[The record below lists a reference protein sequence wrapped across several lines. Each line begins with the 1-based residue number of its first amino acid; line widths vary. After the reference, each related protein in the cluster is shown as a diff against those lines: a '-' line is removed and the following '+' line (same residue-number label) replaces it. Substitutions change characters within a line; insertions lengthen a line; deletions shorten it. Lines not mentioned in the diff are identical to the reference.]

1 MASLYGSESEP
12 FLSQAERVR
21 TEIRDKFSKSHQI
34 LNERETALLSE
45 LDQLVASYKGE
56 GVREQIQELNL
67 IKESMKLKVQR
78 NENQETVMKGV
89 AVMDDRIRE
98 LELILKST
106 ETIMRRV
113 ELEWDGTLEERLSE
127 IGRIRIIGLLD
138 YKKKG
143 EPVLTAFKHSSKA
156 STKAGVFCYPSSI
169 SIHSQTN
176 NVYICDHGKNRVQV
190 FRSSFQFLFQ
200 ISERMHGPRHI
211 CFAVNKVYVTQD
223 GSHCLNV
230 YSVEG
235 KFLQSV
241 GKEGRN
247 ELEFDKPC
255 GIEVSV
261 LKNLIYVC
269 DNMNDRIQCLNLN
282 LTFNSFILHIYGPR
296 DIKLTQIEI
305 VVLKAGYH
313 CICIFNYSH
322 QFVREMIRCGEG
334 TPLTKPL
341 FFCLDQQN
349 NILMTDYSSHGVAV
363 FSMRG
368 ELIHKFGEE
377 GENRGEFIT
386 PRGIALNSDNKII
399 VLSLNPTNCI
409 QLF

>member
-1 MASLYGSESEP
+1 MASLYESESEP
-12 FLSQAERVR
+12 FLSQVEKVR

-34 LNERETALLSE
+34 LNEREAALLSE

-67 IKESMKLKVQR
+67 IKESMKSRVQR
-78 NENQETVMKGV
+78 NENQETVVKSV

-98 LELILKST
+98 LELILEST
-106 ETIMRRV
+106 ETRMRRV
-113 ELEWDGTLEERLSE
+113 ELEWNGTLEGRLSE

-143 EPVLTAFKHSSKA
+143 EPVLTACKHSYKA
-156 STKAGVFCYPSSI
+156 STEAGVFGYPQSM

-176 NVYICDHGKNRVQV
+176 NVYICDGGNNRVQV
-190 FRSSFQFLFQ
+190 FTSSFQFLFQ
-200 ISERMHGPRHI
+200 FFEKMNRPRGI
-211 CFAVNKVYVTQD
+211 CFNENNVYVTQY
-223 GSHCLNV
+223 GNHCLNV

-235 KFLQSV
+235 KLLQSV

-247 ELEFDKPC
+247 ELEFDLPL
-255 GIEVSV
+255 GIEVSL

-269 DNMNDRIQCLNLN
+269 DNKNKRIQCLNLD
-282 LTFNSFILHIYGPR
+282 LTFNSFILHILGPR
-296 DIKLTQIEI
+296 DIKLTQNEI

-313 CICIFNYSH
+313 CISIFNYSH

-334 TPLTKPL
+334 TLLTQPV

-349 NILMTDYSSHGVAV
+349 NILMTDSLSHCVAV
-363 FSMRG
+363 FSIRG
-368 ELIHKFGEE
+368 ELIHKFGKE
-377 GENRGEFIT
+377 GENRGKFIK

-399 VLSLNPTNCI
+399 VLSLNPTNGI